1 MTLARFEISSKKL
14 KTKIIV
20 NKSKFSFTMFN
31 EPRKTTENAKNLLVA
46 RVLLLFMHR
55 PWWFDEKTSCTTYFW
70 ENVFKEVF
78 LKKKFLAGLIFQAFQ
93 TASATDTTYFVV
105 ERLAGKPKFREI
117 IPIVARFETSFSND
131 SLQRLSVEITKTT
144 LISFHRNS
152 VNSTDLVVM
161 WLWTMTQYLVDNV
174 FT

>member
-14 KTKIIV
+14 QTKIIV
-20 NKSKFSFTMFN
+20 NKFKFSFTMFN

-131 SLQRLSVEITKTT
+131 SLQRHSVKITKNYSH
-144 LISFHRNS
+144 SFPQKFRQFNWFRSNEQVQCSFWRFHVKS
-152 VNSTDLVVM
+152 
-161 WLWTMTQYLVDNV
+161 
-174 FT
+174 